1 MKFLIGQRSTRFLNL
16 GSLILGCGLGSACGA
31 DVQPGAASG
40 GSAPAAAG
48 APSTPSNGGSPSEVA
63 GAPSAVGGS
72 GVAGSPGAGG
82 AGSAGMASTPAGG
95 APGSA
100 GTGPSTAGASA
111 AGAPGSAGAAGSSPG
126 QGCAGNA
133 YKLCEDFETGSVG
146 ALPTGWTTFKGY
158 GASSAQDQAL
168 STEQFHSG
176 KMALKSIS
184 AKQGISRIQKSIA
197 SLGPTATKHWGR
209 IFYKVQ
215 SPAAQDTAHVLHV
228 TFVSLMGTSENRIV
242 DTVEA
247 QSSNKHQWLFNNPN
261 DQGGTSSAYD
271 WTFDAAWHCAEWFV
285 DVGTKSYR
293 FFSDAKEVTALAFT
307 GKDNQMSNYTSI
319 IVGATHYQ
327 TDPLTGPF
335 TMWFDDLALNDA
347 QIGCQ

>member
-1 MKFLIGQRSTRFLNL
+1 MKFLTRQRSTRILNL
-16 GSLILGCGLGSACGA
+16 GCLMLGCGLSAACGSDA
-31 DVQPGAASG
+31 PAGGGAG
-40 GSAPAAAG
+40 GSSAGAAAAG
-48 APSTPSNGGSPSEVA
+48 APAAGAPAVGGSPGAS
-63 GAPSAVGGS
+63 GAPSGESGAPAATGGS
-72 GVAGSPGAGG
+72 GVAGSGV
-82 AGSAGMASTPAGG
+82 SNGG

-100 GTGPSTAGASA
+100 GMAGVG
-111 AGAPGSAGAAGSSPG
+111 AGAPGAAGAGVGAGGGPSAST
-126 QGCAGNA
+126 GCAGKT
-133 YKLCEDFETGSVG
+133 YKLCEDFETGTVG

-158 GASSAQDQAL
+158 GATSPQDQAL
-168 STEQFHSG
+168 SSEEFHSG
-176 KMALKSIS
+176 GKALKSIS
-184 AKQGISRIQKSIA
+184 AKQGISRIQKNIA

-228 TFVSLMGTSENRIV
+228 TFVSMMGTSENRIV

-307 GKDNQMSNYTSI
+307 GKDNQMTNYTTI

-335 TMWFDDLALNDA
+335 TVWFDDLAINDT